1 VRVRSIAA
9 GAGTGKTTELTRV
22 IRESILNGECRPN
35 AIIGTTFTIKAAGE
49 LVERVRQEF
58 FKNGQIELGERL
70 TESLLGTVDSVCLR
84 LLTRFAFEAGISPD
98 IQIIAEPEA
107 KALQGSALE
116 YSCSLDEMETIRLL
130 GERLCQGDGKEL
142 NWKAQIGV
150 ITAKAR
156 ENAISP
162 DRLRAMAGQ
171 SSQELLSHFPPA
183 APVGSALDSALAQAI
198 QTALQNIP
206 APNDF
211 TRKTGE
217 YLWLLKGCS
226 RDLAEGRLKWSQW
239 VKLTKETPAKRS
251 LAEAQPV
258 IRAAQCY
265 EEHPQLR
272 TDIEQYTQLLFEF
285 AARALTQYQ
294 ERKGERGLLDFV
306 DLEQLTLELLQQF
319 AVAEVI
325 SEEFDL
331 LVVDEFQDTN
341 PIQLALFV
349 RLAALVKHGAVWVGD
364 VKQAIYGFR
373 GSDPALMDAVLARV
387 DPERMPTLGI
397 TYRARPEL
405 VQIFNDLFIS
415 AFARDLGLPKQDV
428 ELQAKR
434 PLNAALPVPLE
445 FWVLSGGQVIKGGT
459 PRQPTNLQ
467 AAQALAEGV
476 VQLLANSNRIED
488 RDSGQLRPLQLRD
501 IAILCRTNEGAVA
514 VAEALQERS
523 LPVTL
528 GTGGLLS
535 TPEACL
541 AMACLRRM
549 ADSGDTLATA
559 EIIALEAEH
568 TPEQWLRDR
577 LEFLAAHPEDLYGSG
592 WGVEPPLAKSSVTAL
607 HQANRYLGQLTPAEA
622 LDMALGAG
630 NVLATISRWGPSEN
644 RSAQRRAN
652 VERLRG
658 LALQYERSCAATHRA
673 TTIAGFVFW
682 CGELKTSKLDLKA
695 TDERADSI
703 HLLTYH
709 TAKGLEWPVVICN
722 DLGNEHRTNL
732 WEPTVRQEREFE
744 ARDPLANRRI
754 AFWPWPFGGQQ
765 KDIPLKERIED
776 AAVGREALSAAA
788 KEELR
793 LLYVGFTR
801 ARDMLVLATREAQP
815 SAWLDLLE
823 APWLQ
828 PLGKGKTPVFGLL
841 GPSKV
846 PYCTR
851 IIEPRAEIER
861 PEASPNYRWFP
872 ASVISTPK
880 LPASIVPSGQSLM
893 ASAKVVQM
901 IDAGDRLPITGT
913 VEENI
918 LGHALHALF
927 AADFINPQHPERQ
940 ITIKRILAAYNL
952 DESIKAQDVAL
963 TLDRFAA
970 LLNKLFQ
977 PQTIL
982 VETPFLSVNS
992 HGQRTLGYI
1001 DLLLETSKGAVI
1013 IDHKSFLGKKSD
1025 WPAKA
1030 LSYSGQLAAYRG
1042 ARGGSAIDSTWIH
1055 FAAGGG
1061 LVQVEW

>member
-9 GAGTGKTTELTRV
+9 GAGTGKTTELTRI
-22 IRESILNGECRPN
+22 IRENIINGKCRPN
-35 AIIGTTFTIKAAGE
+35 AVIGTTFTIKAAGE

-58 FKNGQIELGERL
+58 FKSGQIELGERL
-70 TESLLGTVDSVCLR
+70 AESLLGTVDSVCLR

-98 IQIIAEPEA
+98 IQIIAKAESEA
-107 KALQGSALE
+107 LWGSALE
-116 YSCSLDEMETIRLL
+116 DSCSFKEMETIRLL

-142 NWKAQIGV
+142 NWKTQIGL
-150 ITAKAR
+150 IAAKAR
-156 ENAISP
+156 ENAISA
-162 DRLRAMAGQ
+162 DRLRAMAGL
-171 SSQELLSHFPPA
+171 SSNELFSHFPAPA
-183 APVGSALDSALAQAI
+183 AVGDLLDSALAQAI
-198 QTALQNIP
+198 QTALQKIP
-206 APNDF
+206 FGKDV
-211 TRKTGE
+211 TVTTKK
-217 YLWLLKGCS
+217 YVQLLRECS
-226 RDLAEGRLKWSQW
+226 RDLAENRLTWSQW
-239 VKLTKETPAKRS
+239 VKLSKETPAKLS
-251 LAEAQPV
+251 CAEAQPV
-258 IRAAQCY
+258 IRAAQRY
-265 EEHPQLR
+265 EEHPRLR
-272 TDIEQYTQLLFEF
+272 ADIEQYTRLLFEF
-285 AARALTQYQ
+285 AARALTLYQ

-306 DLEQLTLELLQQF
+306 DLERLTLELLQQS

-325 SEEFDL
+325 REEFDL

-341 PIQLALFV
+341 PIQLALFI
-349 RLAALVKHGAVWVGD
+349 RLADLVKHGAVWVGD

-373 GSDPALMDAVLARV
+373 GSDPALMDAVLASV
-387 DPERMPTLGI
+387 APERMPTLGI

-405 VQIFNDLFIS
+405 VQIFNDLFVP
-415 AFARDLGLPKQDV
+415 AFARDLGLERKDV
-428 ELQAKR
+428 ELRANR
-434 PLNAALPVPLE
+434 PPNAELPVPLE
-445 FWVLSGGQVIKGGT
+445 FWVLSSGEVKQNGLPK
-459 PRQPTNLQ
+459 QPDNLPS
-467 AAQALAEGV
+467 AQALAEGV

-528 GTGGLLS
+528 GTGGMLS
-535 TPEACL
+535 TPEARL
-541 AMACLRRM
+541 TMACLRRM

-577 LEFLAAHPEDLYGSG
+577 LEFLAAHPEHEYGSG
-592 WGVEPPLAKSSVTAL
+592 WGMKPPLANSSVTAL

-622 LDMALGAG
+622 LDMALGVG

-682 CGELKTSKLDLKA
+682 CGELKTKELDLRA

-703 HLLTYH
+703 HVLTYH

-732 WEPTVRQEREFE
+732 WEPTVRQEPPFE

-776 AAVGREALSAAA
+776 AAVGREALRAAA
-788 KEELR
+788 REELR

-823 APWLQ
+823 APWLR
-828 PLGKGKTPVFGLL
+828 PLEKAKIPVSGLL
-841 GPSKV
+841 GSSKV

-851 IIEPRAEIER
+851 IIEPRAGIER

-872 ASVISTPK
+872 AAVISTPK
-880 LPASIVPSGQSLM
+880 LPASIVPSRQSLM

-901 IDAGDRLPITGT
+901 IDSGDRLPITGT
-913 VEENI
+913 VGENI
-918 LGHALHALF
+918 LGDALHALF

-940 ITIKRILAAYNL
+940 IAIKRILAAYNL

-963 TLDRFAA
+963 MLDRFAA
-970 LLNKLFQ
+970 LLDKLFQ
-977 PQTIL
+977 PKSIL
-982 VETPFLSVNS
+982 VETPFLSVNN
-992 HGQRTLGYI
+992 HGQLTSGYI

-1013 IDHKSFLGKKSD
+1013 IDHKSFLGKKAD
-1025 WPAKA
+1025 WSAKA

-1042 ARGGSAIDSTWIH
+1042 ARHTPAIESTWIH

-1061 LVQVEW
+1061 LVQVE